1 MVKAI
6 KAMLQAI
13 KVMVKAI
20 KVMVKDVKFMEALGF
35 TFGLMAASSF
45 H

>member
-13 KVMVKAI
+13 KVMVKVI
-20 KVMVKDVKFMEALGF
+20 KVIVKDVKFMEALVF